1 MFEELIL
8 LSLVVICLAFLILY
22 RAYAEL
28 KKDYSEVIFR
38 KQSLSTKYGKMTEQ
52 FMPLLALYPYD
63 EQNFR
68 FLGSPIDGV
77 QFNDEGIV
85 FVEFKSAGAGL
96 SPQQKRIKRLVGEK
110 KVTFEEIRL
119 PTEDANAAQ

>member
-8 LSLVVICLAFLILY
+8 LVLAVLCLAFLILY

-52 FMPLLALYPYD
+52 FMPLLALYPHD

-77 QFNDEGIV
+77 QFNDDGVV
-85 FVEFKSAGAGL
+85 FIEFKAAGASL
-96 SPQQKRIKRLVGEK
+96 SPQQKHIKRLVGEK

-119 PTEDANAAQ
+119 PEEQG

>member
-8 LSLVVICLAFLILY
+8 LALVVICLAFLILY

-28 KKDYSEVIFR
+28 KKDYSDVIFR
-38 KQSLSTKYGKMTEQ
+38 KQSLSTKYGRMTEQ
-52 FMPLLALYPYD
+52 FMPLLALYPHD

-68 FLGSPIDGV
+68 FIGSPVDGV
-77 QFNDEGIV
+77 QFNDDGVV
-85 FVEFKSAGAGL
+85 FIEFKSAGAAL
-96 SPQQKRIKRLVGEK
+96 SPQQKHIKRLVGEK

-119 PTEDANAAQ
+119 PEE

>member
-28 KKDYSEVIFR
+28 KKDYNEVIFR

-68 FLGSPIDGV
+68 FTGSPIDGV
-77 QFNDEGIV
+77 QFNEDGIV
-85 FVEFKSAGAGL
+85 FIEFKSAGAGL
-96 SPQQKRIKRLVGEK
+96 SPGQKRVKKLVGEK

-119 PTEDANAAQ
+119 PEETASE